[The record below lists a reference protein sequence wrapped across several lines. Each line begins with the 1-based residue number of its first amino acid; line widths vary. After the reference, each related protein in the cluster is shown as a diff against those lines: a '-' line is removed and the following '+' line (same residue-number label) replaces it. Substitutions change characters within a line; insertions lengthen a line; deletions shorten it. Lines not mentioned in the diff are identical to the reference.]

1 MADFFREE
9 AVYIFISLF
18 ILGIAI
24 FVTTRPFMPKKSKIA
39 IPVTFVI
46 LSAALLIH
54 YKIRTE
60 NMKEVTQAFKNGK
73 TILCMDKTNKISNQV
88 VISKKAG
95 WILKEETFFHKDFP
109 RGYNIRQC
117 IPEE

>member
-39 IPVTFVI
+39 IPII
-46 LSAALLIH
+46 LVFLFLALLTH
-54 YKIRTE
+54 YKIKMD
-60 NMKEVTQAFKNGK
+60 NIKKVKQAFLKGEN
-73 TILCMDKTNKISNQV
+73 IICLDKTNRAGNQV
-88 VISKKAG
+88 IINKNAK
-95 WILKEETFFHKDFP
+95 WILQEDTFFHKEFP

-117 IPEE
+117 ISEK